1 MESILFAEWL
11 AENHYKMINKTI
23 DDTFWQNEDG
33 IRSIKALY
41 RIFKDRP
48 LNVKA

>member
-11 AENHYKMINKTI
+11 AENHYKMINKTT

-33 IRSIKALY
+33 IRSIKVLY
-41 RIFKDRP
+41 QIFKDSP

>member
-11 AENHYKMINKTI
+11 AENHYKMINKTT

-33 IRSIKALY
+33 IRSIETLY

-48 LNVKA
+48 INVKA